1 MLTPHGF
8 NSLHICKYIITS
20 ETYRGSSRVGLVQT
34 HEIHVSRTHT
44 HTSSV
49 NGKEDSASWWSP
61 HSHHTHKHR
70 HLIPRSICHP
80 SKSYSSN
87 FLFTAVE
94 PLQRSVSISLSSL
107 FYVSIVWAS
116 QTVWYTE
123 KLNTFSALEKNK
135 NARLSHLIGCWAS
148 KILFSKN
155 SFTWNKYLFW

>member
-34 HEIHVSRTHT
+34 HEIHVSRTHTHT

-107 FYVSIVWAS
+107 FYVSIVFSLAAS
-116 QTVWYTE
+116 VIYREAEHIPCTG
-123 KLNTFSALEKNK
+123 KNK
-135 NARLSHLIGCWAS
+135 
-148 KILFSKN
+148 K
-155 SFTWNKYLFW
+155 